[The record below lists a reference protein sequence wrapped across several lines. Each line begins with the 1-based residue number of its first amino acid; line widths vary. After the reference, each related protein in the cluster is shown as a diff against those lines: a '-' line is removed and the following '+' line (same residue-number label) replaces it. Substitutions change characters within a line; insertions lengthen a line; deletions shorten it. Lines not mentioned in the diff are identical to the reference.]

1 MNEYFDEYKNVLK
14 KYVDFEGRAT
24 VREFWSFYLINSAAG
39 LLLALV
45 FPVLVVVLLLG
56 TLLPGIAV
64 GVRRLHDQNRNG
76 AYSFLVFA
84 PFGVVVLLFWATQP
98 GTAGRNDYGP
108 DPLGRKRQLPNSGS
122 RNPVPPPRH
131 RPTHREEGE
140 ELTCTNCDA
149 TVSESAIFCPKCGAE
164 FDDPSCP
171 NCGAE
176 PLEGADFCDQCGHD
190 LREVEEV
197 TPPQRAWER
206 VCKFC
211 GGFIGERDKYCPTCM
226 KTPRS

>member
-1 MNEYFDEYKNVLK
+1 MNEYFNEYNNVLK

-45 FPVLVVVLLLG
+45 VPPLVPLLLLG

-76 AYSFLVFA
+76 AYSLIAFIPL
-84 PFGVVVLLFWATQP
+84 GVVVLLFWATQP
-98 GTAGRNDYGP
+98 GTTGSNDYGP
-108 DPLGRKRQLPNSGS
+108 NPLGQKGQLPTSGS

-131 RPTHREEGE
+131 RPTHLEEGE
-140 ELTCTNCDA
+140 ELACSNCDA
-149 TVSESAIFCPKCGAE
+149 TVSESAIFCPKCGKE

-176 PLEGADFCDQCGHD
+176 PLEDADFCDQCGHD
-190 LREVEEV
+190 LRDKA
-197 TPPQRAWER
+197 Q
-206 VCKFC
+206 VCQFC
-211 GGFIGERDKYCPTCM
+211 GATIGVGEQGTICPAC
-226 KTPRS
+226 KKARGY